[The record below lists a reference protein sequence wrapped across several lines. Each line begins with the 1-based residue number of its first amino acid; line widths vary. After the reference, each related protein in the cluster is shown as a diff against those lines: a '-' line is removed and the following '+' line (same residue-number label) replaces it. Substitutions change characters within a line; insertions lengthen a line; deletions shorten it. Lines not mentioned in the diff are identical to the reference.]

1 MKIKIKGLNTF
12 YLGIRKGLEEYQ
24 KELEAEYATAVQ
36 ATAAQIA
43 SDARANL
50 ASVRLK
56 KRGTRPLLGAG
67 NWKLS
72 KAIRDSKL
80 KLYED
85 RHIIFQAVEP
95 EGNKTPRPGT
105 PAAYAWYQEHGW
117 IVSADKIKRP
127 RQNRLLLTDKRGRPR
142 AKGAAYVRQKGKK
155 FFERAAKKNL
165 KRLNALISEIN
176 QKVILKIKGTGE

>member
-12 YLGIRKGLEEYQ
+12 YLGLRDGLEEYQ
-24 KELEAEYATAVQ
+24 KELEAEYASAVQ

-50 ASVRLK
+50 ANVRLK

-67 NWKLS
+67 NWQLS

-80 KLYED
+80 KFYED

-95 EGNKTPRPGT
+95 EGNRAPQPGT

-117 IVSADKIKRP
+117 VVSADKMKRP
-127 RQNRLLLTDKRGRPR
+127 RRNRLLLTDKRGRPR
-142 AKGAAYVRQKGKK
+142 AKGGGYTRQKGKN
-155 FFERAAKKNL
+155 FFERAAKTNM
-165 KRLNALISEIN
+165 KRLNELIGKIN
-176 QKVILKIKGTGE
+176 HKVVLKIKKTKE